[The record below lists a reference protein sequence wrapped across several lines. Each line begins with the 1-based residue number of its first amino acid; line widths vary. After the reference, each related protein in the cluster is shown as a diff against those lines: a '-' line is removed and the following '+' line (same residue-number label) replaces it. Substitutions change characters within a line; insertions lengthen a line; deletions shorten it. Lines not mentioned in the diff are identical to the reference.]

1 MDLLSLVLTLQPT
14 RLASLPPR
22 LGRAAYAILLDR
34 LAAADPALAAS
45 LHAGDGP
52 KPVTCSD
59 LMGTR
64 DEGRVAPDLAYTLR
78 YTALTAPVAA
88 ALAVAFAPGDTLT
101 FEGVDLRVEAIA
113 PNHCELRIANCEL
126 RIGEAGSAIGNPQS
140 PNPQSIPSPWPG
152 ADDYD
157 ALAARHLRPSGPAP
171 ASTWTLLFT
180 SPTAFRSQ
188 GLTQAL
194 PLPSLVFGSLVARWN
209 AFAPVALPEEEVRRY
224 SHECVAISRFALRSA
239 PGWERGQGDARGM
252 RIGAIGKVTYS
263 ALNRDRY
270 WLAVF
275 GLLAGF
281 ARYAGLGMLTTMGM
295 GQVRAVENEPQR
307 SRRAQSPEP

>member
-1 MDLLSLVLTLQPT
+1 MDLLSLVLTLHPT
-14 RLASLPPR
+14 RTAPLPPR
-22 LGRAAYAILLDR
+22 LGRAAHAILLDR
-34 LAAADPALAAS
+34 LAARDPALAAA

-52 KPVTCSD
+52 KPITCSD
-59 LMGTR
+59 LMGPR
-64 DEGRVAPDLAYTLR
+64 EAGRVAPDVAYVLR

-88 ALAVAFAPGDTLT
+88 ALATAFAPGDTLT
-101 FEGVDLRVEAIA
+101 FEGVDLRVEALA
-113 PNHCELRIANCEL
+113 PDHSALRM
-126 RIGEAGSAIGNPQS
+126 GEAGSALGDPQS
-140 PNPQSIPSPWPG
+140 PDSARSPSPWPG
-152 ADDYD
+152 SDDYD

-171 ASTWTLLFT
+171 ASAWTLLFA

-224 SHECVAISRFALRSA
+224 TQECVAISRFALRSA
-239 PGWERGQGDARGM
+239 PGWTRGQGDARGM
-252 RIGAIGKVTYS
+252 RIGAIGEVTYC

-270 WLAVF
+270 WLAVL

-295 GQVRAVENEPQR
+295 GQVRAVEREPQE
-307 SRRAQSPEP
+307 AGG